1 MPDTYHKPYIFRTE
15 KPTSTDV
22 NLARKGIKV
31 ITANKIN
38 SNTLRIQTAD
48 DDRSI
53 HLPREAFDLIVTMLE
68 ALSNGHPVVVA
79 AADEVTVTPIN
90 DPEIGTQETA
100 EILNVSRPYVVK
112 LMETG
117 VIPHRKVGRH
127 RRTRMSE
134 VLAYKANV
142 DAQSKRAREE
152 LVAQAQKLG
161 HGY

>member
-1 MPDTYHKPYIFRTE
+1 MPITYHKPYIFRTE

-31 ITANKIN
+31 ITANKVN
-38 SNTLRIQTAD
+38 SNILRIQTAD

-90 DPEIGTQETA
+90 DP
-100 EILNVSRPYVVK
+100 
-112 LMETG
+112 
-117 VIPHRKVGRH
+117 
-127 RRTRMSE
+127 
-134 VLAYKANV
+134 VLLK
-142 DAQSKRAREE
+142 
-152 LVAQAQKLG
+152 KLG
-161 HGY
+161 AYREQKN